1 MLWKMKQ
8 KDGTKKLMK
17 TPSTYEDDIED
28 TDKDSYTST
37 DDASLIDN
45 PIAVG
50 MLKCNMSWDFL
61 TEEEAEELLQA
72 TFVNPMIIDIKA
84 PSVPGGML
92 TDVPFRVSKRKSKM
106 HKTGLDED
114 TSKSYWQVSFNMMQK
129 KLTEQQKNAVQE
141 ANDV

>member
-1 MLWKMKQ
+1 MLWKLN
-8 KDGTKKLMK
+8 GKLMK
-17 TPSTYEDDIED
+17 TPSTYDDDIED
-28 TDKDSYTST
+28 TDKDSYSST
-37 DDASLIDN
+37 DDGSLIDN

-61 TEEEAEELLQA
+61 TEEEAEELLQS
-72 TFVNPMIIDIKA
+72 TYQNPMIVTIKT

-92 TDVPFRVSKRKSKM
+92 TNAEFRVSKRKSKM

-114 TSKSYWQVSFNMMQK
+114 TSKSCWQVSFNMMQK
-129 KLTEQQKNAVQE
+129 KLTQQQKNAVQE